1 MDPINLL
8 FSFQGRIGRG
18 QFWLAVGVWVGFA
31 VAVFGLTWLFV
42 YAFDIRPSLSFS
54 ALVQAA
60 VFIPIVYSAI
70 ATGIKRLHDRGKHHW
85 WLLVFY
91 LGPLIGLALPS
102 YLGDGRIMSVISLAG
117 FVLLLW
123 AFVELGCLRGS
134 IGANPY
140 GPDPVAPKP
149 AQH

>member
-8 FSFQGRIGRG
+8 FGFQGRIGRG
-18 QFWLAVGVWVGFA
+18 QFWLCVTIWIGFA
-31 VAVFGLTWLFV
+31 VAVFGLAWLFV
-42 YAFDIRPSLSFS
+42 YAFDIGPSLTFS

-60 VFIPIVYSAI
+60 IFIPIVVSAI
-70 ATGIKRLHDRGKHHW
+70 AAGIKRLHDRGKHHG

-91 LGPLIGLALPS
+91 LGPLIGVALPS
-102 YLGDGRIMSVISLAG
+102 YMGESIAMSILSLAG
-117 FVLLLW
+117 FLLSVW

-134 IGANPY
+134 IGANAY

-149 AQH
+149 APH

>member
-1 MDPINLL
+1 MEPINLL

-18 QFWLAVGVWVGFA
+18 QFWLCVTIWIGFT
-31 VAVFGLTWLFV
+31 VAIFGLAWVFA
-42 YAFDIRPSLSFS
+42 YAFDIGSSLTFS
-54 ALVQAA
+54 VLVQAV
-60 VFIPIVYSAI
+60 VFIPVVVSAI
-70 ATGIKRLHDRGKHHW
+70 AAGIKRLHDRGKHHW

-91 LGPLIGLALPS
+91 LGPLIGTALPS
-102 YLGDGRIMSVISLAG
+102 TMGESTAMIIVSLAG
-117 FVLLLW
+117 FALSVW

-134 IGANPY
+134 IGANAY